1 MSYSHTTLN
10 PLIYLALSNNFRCI
24 SRLIILLM
32 SLSHFKLLPLAVRPY
47 KYCSLPMQF
56 AKTLFDFWTVLTT
69 DINFRAYYIIILIM
83 LAEFSFLTSNRQKKK
98 CYRQG
103 FGYPDP
109 ELFSQDKTDPDPI
122 SQESRIRIRIQRNL
136 KTRSKSS

>member
-1 MSYSHTTLN
+1 
-10 PLIYLALSNNFRCI
+10 
-24 SRLIILLM
+24 
-32 SLSHFKLLPLAVRPY
+32 
-47 KYCSLPMQF
+47 MQF

-69 DINFRAYYIIILIM
+69 DINFRAYYIITLIM

-103 FGYPDP
+103 FGYTDP

-136 KTRSKSS
+136 KTGSESS